1 MSSGTHA
8 EYGAM
13 EECAAQLRVKQ
24 ETLISTLT
32 EMNEL
37 VAGLTDGAFVTDS
50 ASQTFADACSEF
62 VQNNQTNLENVESF
76 ATWLEGAVATLQGTD
91 GDLAASVSA

>member
-1 MSSGTHA
+1 MSNGTHA

-13 EECAAQLRVKQ
+13 EECAAQLRTKQ

-37 VAGLTDGAFVTDS
+37 VVALTDGAFVTDS
-50 ASQTFADACSEF
+50 ASGAFMEACGEF

-76 ATWLEGAVATLQGTD
+76 AAWLEGTVATFQGTD